1 MSWHKL
7 IIDVDYQPVDPGCSS
22 HYCERTERL
31 LKDLKAGQAIGYN
44 DPSGILPSIT
54 LVGID
59 QKGVTLQSGG
69 TTVRLP
75 DFWGSHFSK
84 LAEAGRDYTNF
95 QLWAGVVEAIDIT
108 HDLKFL
114 RRFGKN
120 SSILGLTPAD
130 IEVLS
135 GSDDPYA
142 MYGYASW
149 LAANNRNSDDINK
162 AFDLYAKA
170 AEGGCA
176 DALMGES
183 LLWSYGIGGIVDSQL
198 AAELRDEAVA
208 KGSEFAA
215 MCQARNRIAGFN
227 ANKEP
232 KKVLEEIKL
241 RMATDADFN
250 PNWYSIM
257 AYAYETLDDLENA
270 KLMYHEAIAHGEE
283 RACFFLAY
291 IYRNEGDEET
301 YRKLMLEGI
310 ERGCA
315 LCCILDAD
323 MEEEE
328 FYGLSLNKQ
337 TQTRREITKRLKQGI
352 ELGEGLCAYYL
363 AYNHYHGD
371 LGFKRDIKKAFEYA
385 NEGYRLGDSSAC
397 NLIVD
402 MQDDETPKDF
412 KLDDKQMAF
421 MCLEAL
427 RFGDTNQLA
436 KVVKAYNEGLY
447 PQEAIQEEI
456 RREWLPKY
464 IKPLPK
470 LVKDEMEPT
479 VLVIHP
485 DGYAEYLEADISKFH
500 FEDPFKEI
508 GQLIDAAD
516 TRSVAFAQPLRDI
529 TEAVGI
535 DDGKC
540 LTMFYDLDAEKKGLK
555 VNPVA
560 TKLNGG
566 NEIRGSVVVALEGD
580 FVPMDCNDS
589 GYRPVYS
596 FTYYDDITAVFDE
609 IYDLVGGQLYT
620 DDDLEDDDGRYDPYA

>member
-1 MSWHKL
+1 MSWYKL
-7 IIDVDYQPVDPGCSS
+7 IIDVDYWPSDPGSSS
-22 HYCERTERL
+22 HYCERTQL
-31 LKDLKAGQAIGYN
+31 LLSDLKAGQSVSYD
-44 DPSGILPSIT
+44 DPSDILPSIT

-59 QKGVTLQSGG
+59 QKGVTLQAGG

-75 DFWGSHFSK
+75 DFWGSRFSK
-84 LAEAGRDYTNF
+84 IAEAGRNYTNF
-95 QLWAGVVEAIDIT
+95 QLWAGVEEAIDIT

-114 RRFGKN
+114 RIFSKN
-120 SSILGLTPAD
+120 SRIMSLTPAD

-149 LAANNRNSDDINK
+149 LATNNRNNDDINK
-162 AFDLYAKA
+162 AFDLYAKS

-183 LLWSYGIGGIVDSQL
+183 LLWSNGMGGIMDSQL
-198 AAELRDEAVA
+198 AADLRDEAVA
-208 KGSEFAA
+208 KGSELAA
-215 MCQARNRIAGFN
+215 MCQARNRIAGLN

-232 KKVLEEIKL
+232 EQVLEEIKQ
-241 RMATDADFN
+241 RMATDTDLN
-250 PNWYSIM
+250 PNWYGIM

-270 KLMYHEAIAHGEE
+270 KKMYHEAVERGEE

-323 MEEEE
+323 MDEEA
-328 FYGLSLNKQ
+328 FYELSLNKQ
-337 TQTRREITKRLKQGI
+337 TQTRREITKRLKRGI

-363 AYNHYHGD
+363 AINYYHGD
-371 LGFKRDIKKAFEYA
+371 LGFKRDLNKAFKYA
-385 NEGYRLGDSSAC
+385 QEGYRLGDACCC

-402 MQDDETPKDF
+402 MQDDETPKGF
-412 KLDDKQMAF
+412 KLNEKQMAF
-421 MCLEAL
+421 MRLEAL
-427 RFGDTNQLA
+427 RLGDDDQLA
-436 KVVKAYNEGLY
+436 KVVKAYHEGLY
-447 PQEAIQEEI
+447 TVEAIQEEI

-464 IKPLPK
+464 IKPLPN
-470 LVKDEMEPT
+470 LVKDEMDPT

-508 GQLIDAAD
+508 GELIDAAD
-516 TRSVAFAQPLRDI
+516 TRSVTVTQPLRDI
-529 TEAVGI
+529 TEAVGLEE
-535 DDGKC
+535 GQNVA
-540 LTMFYDLDAEKKGLK
+540 MFYDLDAEKKGLK

-566 NEIRGSVVVALEGD
+566 NEIRGAVVVALEGD

-589 GYRPVYS
+589 GYRPYYS

-609 IYDLVGGQLYT
+609 IYDLMGGHLYT
-620 DDDLEDDDGRYDPYA
+620 DDDLEDDDGRYDPYV

>member
-1 MSWHKL
+1 MSWYKL
-7 IIDVDYQPVDPGCSS
+7 IIDVEYWPSDLGCRN
-22 HYCERTERL
+22 HYCERTEVL
-31 LKDLKAGQAIGYN
+31 VKDLKAGQNIGYN
-44 DPSGILPSIT
+44 DPSDILPSIK
-54 LVGID
+54 LVGFD
-59 QKGVTLQSGG
+59 EKGVTLQSAG

-75 DFWGSHFSK
+75 DFWGCHFSK
-84 LAEAGRDYTNF
+84 ITEDGRDYTNF
-95 QLWAGVVEAIDIT
+95 QLWVNLVEAIDIT
-108 HDLKFL
+108 HDLNFL
-114 RRFGKN
+114 RRFSKT
-120 SSILGLTPAD
+120 SHILSLTPAD

-135 GSDDPYA
+135 SSDDPYA

-149 LAANNRNSDDINK
+149 LAANNRSSDDIKK
-162 AFDLYAKA
+162 ALDLFAKA

-183 LLWSYGIGGIVDSQL
+183 LLWSNGIGGLVDLQR

-215 MCQARNRIAGFN
+215 MSQARNRIGGFN

-232 KKVLEEIKL
+232 EQVLEEIKQ
-241 RMATDADFN
+241 RMATDTDLN
-250 PNWYSIM
+250 PNWYGIM

-270 KLMYHEAIAHGEE
+270 KKMYHEAIERGEE
-283 RACFFLAY
+283 RSYFFLACLY
-291 IYRNEGDEET
+291 KNEGDADT

-310 ERGCA
+310 EKCCA

-323 MEEEE
+323 MDEET
-328 FYGLSLNKQ
+328 FYKLSLNKQ
-337 TQTRREITKRLKQGI
+337 RELKREVSKRLKRGI

-363 AYNHYHGD
+363 ATNYYYGD
-371 LGFKRDIKKAFEYA
+371 LGFKRDLNKAFKYA
-385 NEGYRLGDSSAC
+385 QEGYRLGDACCC

-402 MQDDETPKDF
+402 MQDDETPQGS
-412 KLDDKQMAF
+412 KLNEKQMAF
-421 MCLEAL
+421 MRLEAL
-427 RFGDTNQLA
+427 RLGDDDQLA
-436 KVVKAYNEGLY
+436 KVVKAYHEGLY
-447 PQEAIQEEI
+447 TIEAIQEEI

-470 LVKDEMEPT
+470 LVKDEKEPT

-485 DGYAEYLEADISKFH
+485 DGYVAYQEADISKYY

-508 GQLIDAAD
+508 GQLIDADD
-516 TRSVAFAQPLRDI
+516 TRSVAFARPLRDI

-566 NEIRGSVVVALEGD
+566 NEIRGAVVVALEGD

-589 GYRPVYS
+589 GYRPYYS

-609 IYDLVGGQLYT
+609 IYDLMGGELYT

>member
-1 MSWHKL
+1 MSWYKL
-7 IIDVDYQPVDPGCSS
+7 IIDVDYWPSDPGSSS
-22 HYCERTERL
+22 HYCERTQL
-31 LKDLKAGQAIGYN
+31 LLNDLKEGQSVSYN
-44 DPSGILPSIT
+44 DPSDILPSIT

-59 QKGVTLQSGG
+59 QKGVTLQAGG

-149 LAANNRNSDDINK
+149 LATNNRNSDDINK

-170 AEGGCA
+170 AEGGCT

-183 LLWSYGIGGIVDSQL
+183 LLWSYGIGGLVDSQR
-198 AAELRDEAVA
+198 AAKLRDEAVA

-215 MCQARNRIAGFN
+215 MCQTRNRIAGFN

-232 KKVLEEIKL
+232 EKVLEEIEQ
-241 RMATDADFN
+241 RMATDTDLN
-250 PNWYSIM
+250 PNWYGIM

-270 KLMYHEAIAHGEE
+270 KKMYHEAVERGEE

-323 MEEEE
+323 MDEEA
-328 FYGLSLNKQ
+328 FYELSLNKQ
-337 TQTRREITKRLKQGI
+337 TQTRREITKRLKRGI

-363 AYNHYHGD
+363 AINYYHGD
-371 LGFKRDIKKAFEYA
+371 LGFKRDLNKAFKYA
-385 NEGYRLGDSSAC
+385 QEGYRLGDACCC

-402 MQDDETPKDF
+402 MQDDETPKGF
-412 KLDDKQMAF
+412 KINEKQMAF
-421 MCLEAL
+421 MRLEAL
-427 RFGDTNQLA
+427 RLGDDDQLA
-436 KVVKAYNEGLY
+436 KVVKAYHEGLY

-470 LVKDEMEPT
+470 LVKDEMDPT

-485 DGYAEYLEADISKFH
+485 DGYVAYQDADISKYY

-516 TRSVAFAQPLRDI
+516 TRSVAFARPLRDI

-540 LTMFYDLDAEKKGLK
+540 LTLFYDLDAEKKGLK

-566 NEIRGSVVVALEGD
+566 NEIRGAVVVALEGD

-589 GYRPVYS
+589 GYRPYYS

-609 IYDLVGGQLYT
+609 IYDLMGGELYT

>member
-7 IIDVDYQPVDPGCSS
+7 IIDVDYQPADPGCSS
-22 HYCERTERL
+22 HYCERTEWL
-31 LKDLKAGQAIGYN
+31 IKDLKAGQNIGYN

-149 LAANNRNSDDINK
+149 LATNNRNSDDINK
-162 AFDLYAKA
+162 AFGLYAKA

-183 LLWSYGIGGIVDSQL
+183 LLWSYGIGGLVDSQL

-232 KKVLEEIKL
+232 EKVLEEIKL

-323 MEEEE
+323 MEEEG

-363 AYNHYHGD
+363 AINHYHGD
-371 LGFKRDIKKAFEYA
+371 LGFKRDIGKAFKYA
-385 NEGYRLGDSSAC
+385 NEGYRLGDAYSC

-402 MQDDETPKDF
+402 MQDDETPQDF
-412 KLDDKQMAF
+412 KLDDKQRAF
-421 MCLEAL
+421 MRLEAL
-427 RFGDTNQLA
+427 RFGDDDQLA

-479 VLVIHP
+479 VLIIHP
-485 DGYAEYLEADISKFH
+485 DGYAEYLEADISKFS
-500 FEDPFKEI
+500 FMDPFKEI
-508 GQLIDAAD
+508 GELIDADD
-516 TRSVAFAQPLRDI
+516 TRNVTVAQPLRDI
-529 TEAVGI
+529 TEAVGLEE
-535 DDGKC
+535 GQSVA
-540 LTMFYDLDAEKKGLK
+540 MFYDIDAEKKGLK
-555 VNPVA
+555 INPVA

-566 NEIRGSVVVALEGD
+566 EEMRGAVVIALEGD

>member
-7 IIDVDYQPVDPGCSS
+7 IIDVDYQPADPGCSS
-22 HYCERTERL
+22 HYCERTEHL
-31 LKDLKAGQAIGYN
+31 LKDLKVGQRVGYN

-59 QKGVTLQSGG
+59 QKGVTLQSGE

-95 QLWAGVVEAIDIT
+95 QLWADVVEAIDIT

-114 RRFGKN
+114 RRFSKT
-120 SSILGLTPAD
+120 SSILSLTPAD

-135 GSDDPYA
+135 GSDDSYA
-142 MYGYASW
+142 MYGYARW

-162 AFDLYAKA
+162 AFDLYSKA

-176 DALMGES
+176 DALLGEA

-232 KKVLEEIKL
+232 EQVLEEIKQ
-241 RMATDADFN
+241 RMATDTDLN
-250 PNWYSIM
+250 PGWYGIM
-257 AYAYETLDDLENA
+257 AYAYETLDDIENA
-270 KLMYHEAIAHGEE
+270 KLMYQKAIDHDVESA
-283 RACFFLAY
+283 FFYLAY
-291 IYRNEGDEET
+291 IYRNEGDADT

-310 ERGCA
+310 EHGCA

-323 MEEEE
+323 MEEEG
-328 FYGLSLNKQ
+328 FYGLSLIKQ
-337 TQTRREITKRLKQGI
+337 TQTRREITKRLKQGV

-385 NEGYRLGDSSAC
+385 NEGYRLGDAYSCS
-397 NLIVD
+397 LIVD

-421 MCLEAL
+421 MRLEAL

-436 KVVKAYNEGLY
+436 TVVKAYHEGLY

-479 VLVIHP
+479 VLIIHP
-485 DGYAEYLEADISKFH
+485 DGYAEYLEADISKFS
-500 FEDPFKEI
+500 FMDPFKEI
-508 GQLIDAAD
+508 GELIDAAD
-516 TRSVAFAQPLRDI
+516 TRNVTVTQPLRDI
-529 TEAVGI
+529 TEAVDLEEGQSVA
-535 DDGKC
+535 
-540 LTMFYDLDAEKKGLK
+540 MFYDIDAEKKGLK

-560 TKLNGG
+560 TKLNDG
-566 NEIRGSVVVALEGD
+566 NEIRGAVVIALEGD

>member
-7 IIDVDYQPVDPGCSS
+7 IIDVDYQPADPGCSS
-22 HYCERTERL
+22 HYCERTEWL
-31 LKDLKAGQAIGYN
+31 IKDLKAGQNIGYN

-59 QKGVTLQSGG
+59 HKGVTLQAGG

-75 DFWGSHFSK
+75 DFWGSRFAK

-114 RRFGKN
+114 RIFGKN
-120 SSILGLTPAD
+120 SRILSLTPSD
-130 IEVLS
+130 VDVLS

-149 LAANNRNSDDINK
+149 LAANNRNCDDIKK
-162 AFDLYAKA
+162 ALDLYAKA
-170 AEGGCA
+170 AEGGCT

-183 LLWSYGIGGIVDSQL
+183 LLWCNGIGGLVDSQR
-198 AAELRDEAVA
+198 AAKLRDEAVA

-232 KKVLEEIKL
+232 EKVLEEIKH
-241 RMATDADFN
+241 RINTDTDLN
-250 PNWYSIM
+250 PNWYGIM

-270 KLMYHEAIAHGEE
+270 KLMYHEAIEHGEE

-337 TQTRREITKRLKQGI
+337 TQTRREITKRLKRGI

-371 LGFKRDIKKAFEYA
+371 LGFKRDLKKAFEYA
-385 NEGYRLGDSSAC
+385 NEGYRLGDACCC

-402 MQDDETPKDF
+402 MQDDETPKGF
-412 KLDDKQMAF
+412 KLNEKQMAF
-421 MCLEAL
+421 MRLEAL
-427 RFGDTNQLA
+427 RLGDDDQLA
-436 KVVKAYNEGLY
+436 KVVKAYHEGLY
-447 PQEAIQEEI
+447 TVEAIQEEI

-464 IKPLPK
+464 VKPLPNF
-470 LVKDEMEPT
+470 VKDEMDPT

-485 DGYAEYLEADISKFH
+485 DGYVAYQEADISKYY

-516 TRSVAFAQPLRDI
+516 TRSVAFARPLRDI

-566 NEIRGSVVVALEGD
+566 NEIRGAVVVALEGD

-589 GYRPVYS
+589 GYRPYYS

-609 IYDLVGGQLYT
+609 IYDLMGGQLYT

>member
-7 IIDVDYQPVDPGCSS
+7 IIDVDYWPSDPGSSS
-22 HYCERTERL
+22 HYCERTQL
-31 LKDLKAGQAIGYN
+31 LLNDLKAGQSVSYD
-44 DPSGILPSIT
+44 DPSDILPAIT

-59 QKGVTLQSGG
+59 EKGVTLQAGG

-149 LAANNRNSDDINK
+149 LATNNRNSDDINK

-170 AEGGCA
+170 AEGGCT

-183 LLWSYGIGGIVDSQL
+183 LLWSYGIGGLVDSQR
-198 AAELRDEAVA
+198 AAKLRDEAVA

-232 KKVLEEIKL
+232 EKVLEEIEQ
-241 RMATDADFN
+241 RMATDTDLN
-250 PNWYSIM
+250 PNLYGIM

-270 KLMYHEAIAHGEE
+270 KKMYHEAVERGEE

-323 MEEEE
+323 MDEEA
-328 FYGLSLNKQ
+328 FYELSLNKQ
-337 TQTRREITKRLKQGI
+337 TQTRREITKRLKRGI

-363 AYNHYHGD
+363 AINYYHGD
-371 LGFKRDIKKAFEYA
+371 LGFKRDLNKAFKYA
-385 NEGYRLGDSSAC
+385 QEGYRLGDACCC

-402 MQDDETPKDF
+402 MQDDETPKGF
-412 KLDDKQMAF
+412 KLNEKQMAF
-421 MCLEAL
+421 MRLEAL
-427 RFGDTNQLA
+427 RLGDDDQLA
-436 KVVKAYNEGLY
+436 KVVKAYHEGLY
-447 PQEAIQEEI
+447 TVEAIQEEI

-464 IKPLPK
+464 VKPLPNF
-470 LVKDEMEPT
+470 VKDEMDPT
-479 VLVIHP
+479 VLVFHP
-485 DGYAEYLEADISKFH
+485 DGYVAYQDADISKYY

-516 TRSVAFAQPLRDI
+516 TRSVAFARPLRDI

-566 NEIRGSVVVALEGD
+566 NEIRGAVVVALEGD

-589 GYRPVYS
+589 GYRPYYS

-609 IYDLVGGQLYT
+609 IYDLMGGELYT
-620 DDDLEDDDGRYDPYA
+620 DDDLEDDDGRYDPYV

>member
-1 MSWHKL
+1 
-7 IIDVDYQPVDPGCSS
+7 
-22 HYCERTERL
+22 
-31 LKDLKAGQAIGYN
+31 
-44 DPSGILPSIT
+44 
-54 LVGID
+54 
-59 QKGVTLQSGG
+59 
-69 TTVRLP
+69 
-75 DFWGSHFSK
+75 
-84 LAEAGRDYTNF
+84 
-95 QLWAGVVEAIDIT
+95 
-108 HDLKFL
+108 
-114 RRFGKN
+114 
-120 SSILGLTPAD
+120 
-130 IEVLS
+130 
-135 GSDDPYA
+135 
-142 MYGYASW
+142 
-149 LAANNRNSDDINK
+149 
-162 AFDLYAKA
+162 
-170 AEGGCA
+170 
-176 DALMGES
+176 
-183 LLWSYGIGGIVDSQL
+183 
-198 AAELRDEAVA
+198 
-208 KGSEFAA
+208 
-215 MCQARNRIAGFN
+215 
-227 ANKEP
+227 
-232 KKVLEEIKL
+232 
-241 RMATDADFN
+241 MATDADFN

-283 RACFFLAY
+283 RARFFLAY

-315 LCCILDAD
+315 LCCILDAN
-323 MEEEE
+323 MEEEG

-337 TQTRREITKRLKQGI
+337 TQTRREITKWLKQGV

-363 AYNHYHGD
+363 AINHYHGD

-397 NLIVD
+397 SLIVD

-427 RFGDTNQLA
+427 RFGDDDQLA

-479 VLVIHP
+479 VLIIHP
-485 DGYAEYLEADISKFH
+485 DGYAEYLEADISKFS
-500 FEDPFKEI
+500 FMDPFKEI
-508 GQLIDAAD
+508 GELIDAAD
-516 TRSVAFAQPLRDI
+516 TRNVTVAQPLRDI
-529 TEAVGI
+529 TEAVDLEVGQSVA
-535 DDGKC
+535 
-540 LTMFYDLDAEKKGLK
+540 MFYDIDAEKKGLK

-566 NEIRGSVVVALEGD
+566 EEMRGAVVIALEGD

-596 FTYYDDITAVFDE
+596 FTFYDDITAVFDE

>member
-7 IIDVDYQPVDPGCSS
+7 IIDVDYQPADPGCSS

-31 LKDLKAGQAIGYN
+31 LKDLKVGQGVGYN
-44 DPSGILPSIT
+44 DPSGILPSIR

-59 QKGVTLQSGG
+59 EKGVTLQAGG

-149 LAANNRNSDDINK
+149 LATNNRNSDDINK
-162 AFDLYAKA
+162 AFGLYAKA

-183 LLWSYGIGGIVDSQL
+183 LLWSYGIGGLVDSQI

-232 KKVLEEIKL
+232 EKVLEEIKQ

-291 IYRNEGDEET
+291 IYRNEGDADT

-323 MEEEE
+323 MEEEG

-363 AYNHYHGD
+363 AINHYHGD
-371 LGFKRDIKKAFEYA
+371 LGFKRDLKKAFEYA
-385 NEGYRLGDSSAC
+385 SEGYRLGDAYSC

-421 MCLEAL
+421 MRLEAL
-427 RFGDTNQLA
+427 RFGDDDQLA
-436 KVVKAYNEGLY
+436 KVVKAYHEGLY

-479 VLVIHP
+479 VLIIHP
-485 DGYAEYLEADISKFH
+485 DGYAEYLEADISKFS
-500 FEDPFKEI
+500 FMDPFKEI
-508 GQLIDAAD
+508 GELIDAAG
-516 TRSVAFAQPLRDI
+516 TRNVTVTQPLRDI
-529 TEAVGI
+529 TEAVDLEEGQSVA
-535 DDGKC
+535 
-540 LTMFYDLDAEKKGLK
+540 MFYDIDAEKKGLK

-560 TKLNGG
+560 TKLNDD
-566 NEIRGSVVVALEGD
+566 NEIRGAVVIALEGD

-589 GYRPVYS
+589 GYRPVSS
-596 FTYYDDITAVFDE
+596 FTYFDDITAVFDE
-609 IYDLVGGQLYT
+609 IYDLMGGQLYT

>member
-7 IIDVDYQPVDPGCSS
+7 IIDVDYQPADPGCSS
-22 HYCERTERL
+22 HYCERTEHL
-31 LKDLKAGQAIGYN
+31 LKDLKVGQAIGYN
-44 DPSGILPSIT
+44 DPSGILPSVT

-59 QKGVTLQSGG
+59 EKGVTLQSGG

-149 LAANNRNSDDINK
+149 LATNNRNSDDINK
-162 AFDLYAKA
+162 AFGLYAKA

-183 LLWSYGIGGIVDSQL
+183 LLWSYGIGGLVDSQI

-232 KKVLEEIKL
+232 EKVLEEIKQ

-250 PNWYSIM
+250 PNWYNIM

-291 IYRNEGDEET
+291 IYRNEGDADT
-301 YRKLMLEGI
+301 YRRLMLEGI

-385 NEGYRLGDSSAC
+385 NEGYRLGDAYSCS
-397 NLIVD
+397 LIVD

-421 MCLEAL
+421 MRLEAL
-427 RFGDTNQLA
+427 RFGDDSQLDA
-436 KVVKAYNEGLY
+436 VVKAYHKGLFEG
-447 PQEAIQEEI
+447 AIAEEVE
-456 RREWLPKY
+456 REWLPKF
-464 IKPLPK
+464 KLTPLPK

-479 VLVIHP
+479 VLIIHP
-485 DGYAEYLEADISKFH
+485 DGYAEYLEADISKFS
-500 FEDPFKEI
+500 FMDPFKEI
-508 GQLIDAAD
+508 GELIDAAD
-516 TRSVAFAQPLRDI
+516 TRNVTVTQPLRDI
-529 TEAVGI
+529 TEAVDLEEGQSVA
-535 DDGKC
+535 
-540 LTMFYDLDAEKKGLK
+540 MFYDIDAEKKGLK

-566 NEIRGSVVVALEGD
+566 EEMRGSVVVALEGD

>member
-1 MSWHKL
+1 MSWYKL
-7 IIDVDYQPVDPGCSS
+7 IIDVDYWPSDPGSSS
-22 HYCERTERL
+22 HYCERTQL
-31 LKDLKAGQAIGYN
+31 LLSDLKAGQSVSYD
-44 DPSGILPSIT
+44 DPSDILPSIT

-59 QKGVTLQSGG
+59 QKGVTLQAGG

-75 DFWGSHFSK
+75 DFWGSRFAK

-108 HDLKFL
+108 HDVKFL

-149 LAANNRNSDDINK
+149 LATNNRNNDDINK

-170 AEGGCA
+170 AEGGCT

-183 LLWSYGIGGIVDSQL
+183 LLWSNGIGGLVDSQR
-198 AAELRDEAVA
+198 AANLRDEAVA

-232 KKVLEEIKL
+232 EQVLEEIKH
-241 RMATDADFN
+241 RINTDTDLN

-270 KLMYHEAIAHGEE
+270 KKMYHEAIERGEE
-283 RACFFLAY
+283 RAYFFLAY
-291 IYRNEGDEET
+291 LYKNEGDTDT

-323 MEEEE
+323 MEEEAS
-328 FYGLSLNKQ
+328 YGLSLNKQ
-337 TQTRREITKRLKQGI
+337 TQTRREITKRLKRGI

-363 AYNHYHGD
+363 AINYYHGD
-371 LGFKRDIKKAFEYA
+371 LGFKRDLKKAFEYA
-385 NEGYRLGDSSAC
+385 NEGYRLGDACCC

-402 MQDDETPKDF
+402 MQDDETPKGF
-412 KLDDKQMAF
+412 KLNEKQMAF
-421 MCLEAL
+421 MRLEAL
-427 RFGDTNQLA
+427 RLGDDDQLA
-436 KVVKAYNEGLY
+436 KVVKAYHEGLY
-447 PQEAIQEEI
+447 TVEAIQEEI

-464 IKPLPK
+464 VKPLPK
-470 LVKDEMEPT
+470 LVKDEMDPT

-485 DGYAEYLEADISKFH
+485 DGYVAYQEADISKYY

-516 TRSVAFAQPLRDI
+516 TRSVAFARPLRDI

-566 NEIRGSVVVALEGD
+566 NEIRGAVVVALEGD

-589 GYRPVYS
+589 GYRPYYS

-609 IYDLVGGQLYT
+609 IYDLMGGQLYT

>member
-1 MSWHKL
+1 MSWYKL
-7 IIDVDYQPVDPGCSS
+7 IIDVDYWPSDPGSSS
-22 HYCERTERL
+22 HYCERTQL
-31 LKDLKAGQAIGYN
+31 LLSDLKAGQSVSYD
-44 DPSGILPSIT
+44 DPSDILPSIT

-59 QKGVTLQSGG
+59 QKGVTLQAGG

-75 DFWGSHFSK
+75 DFWGSRFSK
-84 LAEAGRDYTNF
+84 LAEAGRNYTNF
-95 QLWAGVVEAIDIT
+95 QLWAGVEEAIDIT

-114 RRFGKN
+114 RIFSKN
-120 SSILGLTPAD
+120 SRIMSLTPAD

-149 LAANNRNSDDINK
+149 LATNNRNNDDINK

-170 AEGGCA
+170 AEGGCT

-183 LLWSYGIGGIVDSQL
+183 LLWSNGIGGLVDSQR
-198 AAELRDEAVA
+198 AANLRDEAVA

-232 KKVLEEIKL
+232 EQVLEEIKH
-241 RMATDADFN
+241 RINTDTDLN
-250 PNWYSIM
+250 PNWYGIM

-270 KLMYHEAIAHGEE
+270 KKMYHEAIERGEE
-283 RACFFLAY
+283 RAYFFLAY
-291 IYRNEGDEET
+291 LYKNEGDTDT
-301 YRKLMLEGI
+301 YRKLMHEGI

-323 MEEEE
+323 MDEEA
-328 FYGLSLNKQ
+328 FYELSLNKQ
-337 TQTRREITKRLKQGI
+337 TQTRREITKRLKRGI

-363 AYNHYHGD
+363 ATNYYYGD
-371 LGFKRDIKKAFEYA
+371 LGFKRDLNKAFKYA
-385 NEGYRLGDSSAC
+385 QEGYRLGDACCC

-402 MQDDETPKDF
+402 MQDDETPQDF

-421 MCLEAL
+421 MRLEAL
-427 RFGDTNQLA
+427 RFGDDDQLA
-436 KVVKAYNEGLY
+436 KVVRAYNEGLY
-447 PQEAIQEEI
+447 TVEAIQEEI

-464 IKPLPK
+464 VKPLPN
-470 LVKDEMEPT
+470 LVKDEMDPT

-485 DGYAEYLEADISKFH
+485 DGYVAYQEADISKYY

-516 TRSVAFAQPLRDI
+516 TRSVAFARPLRDI

-566 NEIRGSVVVALEGD
+566 NEIRGAVVVALEGD

-589 GYRPVYS
+589 GYRPYYS

-609 IYDLVGGQLYT
+609 IYDLVGGHLYT
-620 DDDLEDDDGRYDPYA
+620 DDDLEDDDGRYDPYV

>member
-1 MSWHKL
+1 MSWYKL
-7 IIDVDYQPVDPGCSS
+7 IIDVDYWPSDPGSSS
-22 HYCERTERL
+22 HYCERTQL
-31 LKDLKAGQAIGYN
+31 LLSDLKAGQSVSYD
-44 DPSGILPSIT
+44 DPSDILPSIT

-59 QKGVTLQSGG
+59 QKGVTLQAGG

-75 DFWGSHFSK
+75 DFWGSRFAK

-149 LAANNRNSDDINK
+149 LATNNRNNDDINK

-170 AEGGCA
+170 AEGGCT

-183 LLWSYGIGGIVDSQL
+183 LLWSNGIGGLVDSQR
-198 AAELRDEAVA
+198 AANLRDEAVA

-232 KKVLEEIKL
+232 EQVLEEIKH
-241 RMATDADFN
+241 RINTDTDLN
-250 PNWYSIM
+250 PNWYGIM

-270 KLMYHEAIAHGEE
+270 KKMYHEAIERGEE
-283 RACFFLAY
+283 RAYFFLAY
-291 IYRNEGDEET
+291 LYKNEGDTDT

-323 MEEEE
+323 MDEEA
-328 FYGLSLNKQ
+328 FYELSLNKQ
-337 TQTRREITKRLKQGI
+337 TQTRREITKRLKRGI

-363 AYNHYHGD
+363 AINYYHGD
-371 LGFKRDIKKAFEYA
+371 LGFKRDLNKAFKYA
-385 NEGYRLGDSSAC
+385 QEGYRLGDACCC

-402 MQDDETPKDF
+402 MQDDETPKGF
-412 KLDDKQMAF
+412 KLNEKQMAF
-421 MCLEAL
+421 MRLEAL
-427 RFGDTNQLA
+427 RLGDDDQLA
-436 KVVKAYNEGLY
+436 KVVKAYHEGLY
-447 PQEAIQEEI
+447 TVEAIQEEI

-464 IKPLPK
+464 VKPLPN
-470 LVKDEMEPT
+470 LVKDEMDPT

-485 DGYAEYLEADISKFH
+485 DGYVAYQEADISKYY

-516 TRSVAFAQPLRDI
+516 TRSVAFARPLRDI

-566 NEIRGSVVVALEGD
+566 NEIRGAVVVALEGD

-589 GYRPVYS
+589 GYRPYYS

>member
-7 IIDVDYQPVDPGCSS
+7 IIDVDYWPSDPGSSS
-22 HYCERTERL
+22 HYCERTQL
-31 LKDLKAGQAIGYN
+31 LLNDLKAGQSVSYN
-44 DPSGILPSIT
+44 DPSDILPSIT

-59 QKGVTLQSGG
+59 QKGVTLQAGG

-75 DFWGSHFSK
+75 DFWGSRFSK
-84 LAEAGRDYTNF
+84 IAEAGRNYTNF
-95 QLWAGVVEAIDIT
+95 QLWAGVEEAIDIT

-114 RRFGKN
+114 RIFSKN
-120 SSILGLTPAD
+120 SRIMSLTPAD

-149 LAANNRNSDDINK
+149 LAANNRSSDDIKK
-162 AFDLYAKA
+162 ALDLYAKA
-170 AEGGCA
+170 AEGCCA

-183 LLWSYGIGGIVDSQL
+183 LLWSNGIGGLVDSQR
-198 AAELRDEAVA
+198 AANLRDEAVG

-232 KKVLEEIKL
+232 EKVLEEIKQ

-250 PNWYSIM
+250 PNWYGIM

-270 KLMYHEAIAHGEE
+270 KKMYHEAIERGEE
-283 RACFFLAY
+283 RAYFFLAY
-291 IYRNEGDEET
+291 LYKNEGDTDT

-323 MEEEE
+323 MDEEA
-328 FYGLSLNKQ
+328 FYELSLNKQ
-337 TQTRREITKRLKQGI
+337 TQTRREITKRLKRGI

-363 AYNHYHGD
+363 AINYYYGD
-371 LGFKRDIKKAFEYA
+371 LGFKRDLNKAFKYA
-385 NEGYRLGDSSAC
+385 QEGYRLGDACCC

-402 MQDDETPKDF
+402 MQDDETPKGF
-412 KLDDKQMAF
+412 KLDEKLRAF
-421 MCLEAL
+421 MRLEAL
-427 RFGDTNQLA
+427 RLGDDDQLA
-436 KVVKAYNEGLY
+436 KVVKAYHEGLY

-485 DGYAEYLEADISKFH
+485 DGYVAYQETDISKYY

-516 TRSVAFAQPLRDI
+516 TRSVAFARPLRDI

-566 NEIRGSVVVALEGD
+566 NEIRGAVVVALEGD

-589 GYRPVYS
+589 GYRPYYS
-596 FTYYDDITAVFDE
+596 FTYYDDITAIFDE
-609 IYDLVGGQLYT
+609 IYDLMGGELYS